1 MSNQGKPKVTRGTI
15 ETAKRL
21 LRYVTS
27 TYKVQFILVLI
38 CILISSVASISV
50 SLSLR
55 FLLDDF
61 IISDREKEPGL
72 FGTLYGA
79 YRAGMYFHG
88 GSAGFVPCIPV

>member
-1 MSNQGKPKVTRGTI
+1 MSNQGKPKVTKGTI

-21 LRYVTS
+21 LGYVTS

-55 FLLDDF
+55 F
-61 IISDREKEPGL
+61 RWM
-72 FGTLYGA
+72 TL
-79 YRAGMYFHG
+79 
-88 GSAGFVPCIPV
+88 SSL